1 MGDCSLHSMSNEY
14 RLNAV
19 KQYLHKR
26 SSAQINAFATY
37 VSYQYVF
44 AGSARS
50 KLSAVSHAS
59 RYFELYLPTGSIEI
73 SHTSRYSHR
82 TGKSELCILATTPL
96 KVGQV
101 ISDLKG
107 SLAHLTIEE
116 DEELKKTDS
125 RRRDGGIRRDFSV
138 IHSNQKNKSHLFL
151 GPARF
156 VNVSFRPTPTKSVSI
171 IKSLVVIA

>member
-1 MGDCSLHSMSNEY
+1 MYSIPS
-14 RLNAV
+14 
-19 KQYLHKR
+19 
-26 SSAQINAFATY
+26 I
-37 VSYQYVF
+37 
-44 AGSARS
+44 
-50 KLSAVSHAS
+50 VSHAS

-96 KVGQV
+96 RVGQV

-107 SLAHLTIEE
+107 SLAHLTVEE

-125 RRRDGGIRRDFSV
+125 RKRDGGIRRDFSV

-156 VNVSFRPTPTKSVSI
+156 VNVSCHIFVM
-171 IKSLVVIA
+171 L